1 MPNLSNFDNL
11 TLPKLFRSV
20 HTVASA
26 LIAGLQSINQNVKQ
40 IVHGLTV

>member
-11 TLPKLFRSV
+11 TLPKLFEV
-20 HTVASA
+20 CTVAYA